1 MKESMFDVLMYL
13 FENYLYDDE
22 PQPDRDLLE
31 SELFQ
36 AGFTRNEINMA
47 FDWLDGLTLSRRHT
61 SPAAGNSLAVRIFTQ
76 DETARLDTDCRGF
89 LLYLEQMGILGPVS
103 RELVIDRIM
112 ALSYDEIDIDTL
124 KWVILMVLLG
134 QPGEEAAL
142 ASMEDLM
149 FDGIL
154 QPVH

>member
-13 FENYLYDDE
+13 FENYFYDDE
-22 PQPDRDLLE
+22 PQPDRASLE
-31 SELFQ
+31 SELHQ
-36 AGFTRNEINMA
+36 AGFTSNEINMA
-47 FDWLDGLTLSRRHT
+47 FDWLDGLALSRRRT
-61 SPAAGNSLAVRIFTQ
+61 SPAAANSRALRVYTQ
-76 DETARLDTDCRGF
+76 DEMARLDTDCRGF
-89 LLYLEQMGILGPVS
+89 LLYLEQAGILSPIS

-112 ALSYDEIDIDTL
+112 ALDHEEIDIETL

-149 FDGIL
+149 FDGTLHSI
-154 QPVH
+154 H

>member
-13 FENYLYDDE
+13 FENYFYDDE
-22 PQPDRDLLE
+22 PQPDRASLE
-31 SELFQ
+31 SELHQ
-36 AGFTRNEINMA
+36 AGFTSNEVNMA
-47 FDWLDGLTLSRRHT
+47 FDWLDGLALSRRHT
-61 SPAAGNSLAVRIFTQ
+61 SPAADNSRALRVYTQ
-76 DETARLDTDCRGF
+76 DEMARLDTDCRGF
-89 LLYLEQMGILGPVS
+89 LLYLEQAGILSPIS

-112 ALSYDEIDIDTL
+112 ALDHEEIDIETL

-149 FDGIL
+149 FDGTLHSI
-154 QPVH
+154 H